1 MSSDRDMQSN
11 FISWVKEK
19 ADKSHSFIDDLA
31 DLLNVSKDSAYR
43 RVRGETLL
51 TFNEIS
57 KISAHYKVSLDS
69 FLNLSTSAVVFNNR
83 QIGKDFTFKMYL
95 SSIKE
100 HLTLVSS
107 ANPRRMIWT
116 AKDLPIM
123 HYFQLPGL
131 TGFKLFFW
139 QKTILK
145 ETSFQTVDKYDPA
158 VLDPEVVSISKSI
171 WNLYCKIPSYEIWTD
186 ETIIITLRQ
195 IEYCYESNMLTRE
208 TTLALIDEYIELI
221 RHIQNLATIGRKYS
235 LGNEDYPDNGAFHLY
250 YNEIAIFNNTM
261 FFQIGEKQAVF
272 LNYNMLNFMSTM
284 DDDFCTNTDTY
295 FQSIMQKSIPL
306 SVTSEKERNKFFRN
320 MQSKI
325 QVMRDRVASSV

>member
-19 ADKSHSFIDDLA
+19 ADKNHSFVDDLA

-57 KISAHYKVSLDS
+57 KISSHYRVSLDS
-69 FLNLSTSAVVFNNR
+69 FLNLSTGAVVFNNR
-83 QIGKDFTFKMYL
+83 QIGKDFSFKMYL
-95 SSIKE
+95 QSIKE
-100 HLTLVSS
+100 HLTLVAS
-107 ANPRRMIWT
+107 ANPNRMIWT

-145 ETSFQTVDKYDPA
+145 VTAFESIDKYDPKL
-158 VLDPEVVSISKSI
+158 LDPEIISLAKSA
-171 WNLYCKIPSYEIWTD
+171 WHLYCKIPAYEIWTD
-186 ETIIITLRQ
+186 ETIVITLRQ
-195 IEYCYESNMLTRE
+195 IEYSFDSNLLTKD
-208 TTLALIDEYIELI
+208 TALDLIDEYIELI
-221 RHIQNLATIGRKYS
+221 RHIKKLAILGRKYTIGS
-235 LGNEDYPDNGAFHLY
+235 EDYPDNGAYHLY
-250 YNEIAIFNNTM
+250 YNEIAIFSNTM
-261 FFQIGEKQAVF
+261 FFQIGEKQTVF

-284 DDDFCTNTDTY
+284 DDDFCTSTDNY

-306 SVTSEKERNKFFRN
+306 SITSEKERNKFFRN
-320 MQSKI
+320 MESKI
-325 QVMRDRVASSV
+325 QEMRDRIASG